1 MEIAPHRASVA
12 VALLLV
18 FAIPHGA
25 TTQSV
30 TPVAVTP
37 PPSST
42 VPSVPG
48 QPAVGAMPAPP
59 ALEPQGYTY
68 DPAGR
73 RDPFVSLVRRGGD
86 TQKSAT
92 TVRPSGLGGLE
103 TGEVTLKGTML
114 SPGGF
119 VGMLQGVDGK
129 TYIVRS
135 GDRLFDGTVR
145 SIAQDSLVI
154 TQQVNDPLS
163 VEKER
168 EVGKVL
174 RQTQEAK

>member
-25 TTQSV
+25 TTQNLTSV
-30 TPVAVTP
+30 ATVTP
-37 PPSST
+37 PAAQAA
-42 VPSVPG
+42 PG
-48 QPAVGAMPAPP
+48 QPAPGAMAAPP
-59 ALEPQGYTY
+59 ALEAQGYAY

-73 RDPFVSLVRRGGD
+73 RDPFVSLLRRGGD
-86 TQKSAT
+86 AQKPVNA
-92 TVRPSGLGGLE
+92 VRPSGLAGLE

-119 VGMLQGVDGK
+119 VGMLQGSDGK

-135 GDRLFDGTVR
+135 GDRLMDGTVR
-145 SIAQDSLVI
+145 SIAQDSLLI
-154 TQQVNDPLS
+154 TQRIDDPLS
-163 VEKER
+163 NEKER
-168 EVGKVL
+168 EVRKVL
-174 RQTQEAK
+174 RQIQEAK